1 VSGRV
6 TVGHIA
12 VICAF
17 LLVAGAVFWPGL
29 YRYSELKESTTGLG
43 STVTVLRTNRLTGKV
58 ETLDRQSGQWVGS
71 TPAPRHATPQSLPAG
86 EQAQV
91 AGFASFRLSDE
102 NFSGKIYNG
111 SRWTI
116 TRVIVRISTVPPPG
130 IEITKIAGP
139 LEKAPRHTV
148 TGGARTRKFVI
159 DVRVKPFSTSFFS
172 IAVSLPFYRSV
183 NDWAIEDVI
192 GCPPGSDP
200 GPSDECIP

>member
-58 ETLDRQSGQWVGS
+58 ERLDRQSGQWVVP
-71 TPAPRHATPQSLPAG
+71 TPAPPAPQPAKLQSLPAD
-86 EQAQV
+86 EQTKV
-91 AGFASFRLSDE
+91 TGYASLRVSDE
-102 NFSGKIYNG
+102 NFSGMIYNG
-111 SRWTI
+111 SGWTI
-116 TRVIVRISTVPPPG
+116 TRVIVRTTIAPSAPSSLSPHIVSISG
-130 IEITKIAGP
+130 S

-148 TGGARTRKFVI
+148 TGGAWTHTFVI
-159 DVRVKPFSTSFFS
+159 DVLVKPFSTSFFS
-172 IAVSLPFYRSV
+172 IDASTPPSLYK
-183 NDWAIEDVI
+183 
-192 GCPPGSDP
+192 
-200 GPSDECIP
+200 